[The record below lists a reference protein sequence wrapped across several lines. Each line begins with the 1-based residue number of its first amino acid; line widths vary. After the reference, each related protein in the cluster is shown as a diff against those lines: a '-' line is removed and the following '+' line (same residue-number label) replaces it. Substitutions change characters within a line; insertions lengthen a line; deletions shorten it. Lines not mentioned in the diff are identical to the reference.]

1 MERCYMAVTDDA
13 VELPLAVFDSPAHAA
28 RWSGLSLNTIYE
40 AADRERRGYKTGGH
54 MSSGAYKI
62 VSVDL

>member
-28 RWSGLSLNTIYE
+28 RWSGLSLDAIYE
-40 AADRERRGYKTGGH
+40 SRSRERRGHKTGGRL
-54 MSSGAYKI
+54 SGGAYKI